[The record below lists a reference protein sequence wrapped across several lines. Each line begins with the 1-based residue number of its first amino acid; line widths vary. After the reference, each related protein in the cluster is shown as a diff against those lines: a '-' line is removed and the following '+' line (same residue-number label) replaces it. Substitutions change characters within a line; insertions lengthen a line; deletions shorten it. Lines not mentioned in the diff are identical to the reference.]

1 LWNLTDLVIW
11 LGSERR
17 RKEKKEEERESEEH
31 GGGGDGGDGGSPR
44 ERENKIERETKGGLN
59 LEESRLYYLS
69 TLFLFHHFLS
79 TKQNLCNFLTL
90 LHYVWSNKHKYLLF
104 FYFYFLAI
112 LF

>member
-1 LWNLTDLVIW
+1 MVVVVTVVMVDL
-11 LGSERR
+11 
-17 RKEKKEEERESEEH
+17 
-31 GGGGDGGDGGSPR
+31 R

-90 LHYVWSNKHKYLLF
+90 LHYF
-104 FYFYFLAI
+104 
-112 LF
+112 